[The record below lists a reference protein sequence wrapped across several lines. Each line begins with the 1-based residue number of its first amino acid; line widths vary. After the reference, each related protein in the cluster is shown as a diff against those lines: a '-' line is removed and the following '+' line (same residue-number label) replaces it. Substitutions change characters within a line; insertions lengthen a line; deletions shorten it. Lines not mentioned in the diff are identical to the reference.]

1 MESRGFVIW
10 LKGYLDIE
18 KPKTISEERIK
29 EIREKVNLVF
39 KKEIDP
45 SYSDEPKVQERMQKI
60 HDGNK
65 EKFIAKC

>member
-1 MESRGFVIW
+1 MESRDFVIW

-18 KPKTISEERIK
+18 KPKTISEYRIK
-29 EIREKVNLVF
+29 EICEKVNLVF

-45 SYSDEPKVQERMQKI
+45 SYSDESKIQEKMQQI

-65 EKFIAKC
+65 ENFIARC